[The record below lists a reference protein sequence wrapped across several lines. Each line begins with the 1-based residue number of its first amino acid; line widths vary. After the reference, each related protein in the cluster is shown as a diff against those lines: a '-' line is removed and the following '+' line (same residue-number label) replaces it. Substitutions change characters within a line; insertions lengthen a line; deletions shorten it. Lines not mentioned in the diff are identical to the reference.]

1 MINPPFFSI
10 IIPTYNRCELVKKC
24 IASIQQQT
32 YTKWE
37 CIIVNDGS
45 TDNTALELLEII
57 EHDSRISL
65 INQSNAERAI
75 SRNNGAKQAKGDYFI
90 FIDSD
95 DYFESEHLNNLYQ
108 AIVGDHEHSKMFF
121 TNGKAISNEV
131 EEIIVKNEI
140 PSPLPIDFF
149 LKNAVVPA
157 RVCLHRSIFN
167 HFSFDPRTIIVE
179 DTVLWTEI
187 LEKHPIKYIPITS
200 VIYHLHDDNSVNIY
214 KYNAYNLR
222 LKGLKVLFY
231 DKEVGKK
238 IPSTIKRSHLN
249 RCYYGISEYH
259 FYQKNY
265 VRAIN
270 WIIKSIIKFPEL
282 DLKYKFVKSLFLL
295 KFALTK
301 PKAHEI
307 HT

>member
-1 MINPPFFSI
+1 MKPYFSI

-32 YTKWE
+32 YSNWE
-37 CIIVNDGS
+37 CIVVNDGS
-45 TDNTALELLEII
+45 TDNTALELPFLI
-57 EHDSRISL
+57 ENDLRILL

-149 LKNAVVPA
+149 LKNSVVPA

-231 DKEVGKK
+231 KKEVGGK
-238 IPSTIKRSHLN
+238 IPSHIKRSHLN

-259 FYQKNY
+259 FYQKKY
-265 VRAIN
+265 IKAIN
-270 WIIKSIIKFPEL
+270 WIIKSAIKFPEL
-282 DLKYKFVKSLFLL
+282 DLKYKFVRTLFLL
-295 KFALTK
+295 KFVLNKT
-301 PKAHEI
+301 KAHEI
-307 HT
+307 QT